1 MLSVR
6 GLVKSF
12 KQRPVV
18 QGVDL
23 DVGPGEIVGLLG
35 RNGAGKTTTFRMTMG
50 MLRPDVGRIEFLG
63 QDVTGWPMYRRA
75 RAGMGYLP
83 QEHSVFRDLSV
94 EENLLVVLERLD
106 LSRAERRRECEGLLA
121 EYGLADKRRQLAG
134 SLSGGQQRRLEIA
147 RALITR
153 PKLMLLDE
161 PFAAVDPIMVGD
173 IQATVFGLRER
184 GISVFIT
191 DHKETAILRTVDRVY
206 LVHEGRVVVHGKP
219 AEILASEVAR
229 EVYLGRDF
237 QLELGPPRAEPG
249 SPGTEPAAATPGP
262 EGSAA

>member
-1 MLSVR
+1 MLRVS
-6 GLVKSF
+6 GLKKSF

-18 QGVDL
+18 QGVDFE
-23 DVGPGEIVGLLG
+23 VRPGEIVGLLG

-50 MLRPDVGRIEFLG
+50 MLRPDAGSIAFEG
-63 QDVTGWPMYRRA
+63 QDVTPWPMYRRA

-94 EENLLVVLERLD
+94 EDNLLVVLERME
-106 LSRAERRRECEGLLA
+106 LSRAERRRSCQEILS
-121 EYGLADKRRQLAG
+121 EYGMQEMRKQLAG
-134 SLSGGQQRRLEIA
+134 TLSGGQQRRLEIA
-147 RALITR
+147 RALVTR

-184 GISVFIT
+184 GIAVFIT
-191 DHKETAILRTVDRVY
+191 DHKETAILKTVDRVY
-206 LVHEGRVVVHGKP
+206 LVHEGRVAVHGPP

-237 QLELGPPRAEPG
+237 QLELDA
-249 SPGTEPAAATPGP
+249 PAAASGP
-262 EGSAA
+262 AEGSAA

>member
-1 MLSVR
+1 MLRVS
-6 GLVKSF
+6 GLKKSF

-23 DVGPGEIVGLLG
+23 EVHPGEIVGLLG

-50 MLRPDVGRIEFLG
+50 MLRPDAGTIAFEG
-63 QDVTGWPMYRRA
+63 QDVTAWPMYRRA

-94 EENLLVVLERLD
+94 EDNLLVVLERMD
-106 LSRAERRRECEGLLA
+106 LSRRDRKRECGALLE
-121 EYGLADKRRQLAG
+121 EYGLTERRKQAAG
-134 SLSGGQQRRLEIA
+134 SLSGGQMRRLEIA
-147 RALITR
+147 RALITK

-184 GISVFIT
+184 GIAVFIT

-206 LVHEGRVVVHGKP
+206 LVHEGRVVVHGPP

-237 QLELGPPRAEPG
+237 QLDLERPAGPDD
-249 SPGTEPAAATPGP
+249 AA